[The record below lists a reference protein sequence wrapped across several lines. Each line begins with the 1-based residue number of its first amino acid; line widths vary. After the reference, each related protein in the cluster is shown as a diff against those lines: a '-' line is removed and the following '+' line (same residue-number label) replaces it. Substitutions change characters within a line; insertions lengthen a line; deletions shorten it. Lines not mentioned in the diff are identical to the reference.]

1 MKIGA
6 QLYTVHN
13 HTKTL
18 EDFAETL
25 KKVADIGYTSVQVS
39 GTCAYEPEWLAQELK
54 KNGLTCD
61 LTHTSFDSI
70 VADPAKTVA
79 NHNTFGC
86 KYIGVGGYGPFN
98 TENGANEVEG
108 FIKKALP
115 AFEVIKQGGKKF
127 FYHNHAHEFRNK
139 DENGECVF
147 EKLAK
152 LDPTLFGFTL
162 DVYWVAEGGHD
173 PVKWLNDLKGRVE
186 CIHFKDM
193 KIDDDNTHKFAPIGY
208 GVLDFDKIIEAAHN
222 AGTEYAFVEQDD
234 CYGEDP
240 FECLKKSYEFLK
252 SKGLR

>member
-13 HTKTL
+13 YTKTL

-39 GTCAYEPEWLAQELK
+39 GTCAYEPEWLAEQLK

-61 LTHTSFDSI
+61 LTHVSFDGI
-70 VADPAKTVA
+70 VANPEKTVQ
-79 NHNTFGC
+79 NHNIFGC

-98 TENGANEVEG
+98 TENGANEIDG
-108 FIKKALP
+108 FVAKAMP
-115 AFEVIKQGGKKF
+115 AFNVIKESGKKF

-147 EKLAK
+147 EKLVK
-152 LDPTLFGFTL
+152 LDPALIGFTI

-173 PVKWLNDLKGRVE
+173 PVKWLNDLAGRVE

-193 KIDDDNTHKFAPIGY
+193 KIDEDGTHKFAPVGY
-208 GVLDFDKIIEAAHN
+208 GVLDFDKIIKAAQD
-222 AGTEYAFVEQDD
+222 AGTDYAFVEQDD

-240 FECLKKSYEFLK
+240 FDCLKKSYDFLK
-252 SKGLR
+252 SKGLN

>member
-6 QLYTVHN
+6 QLYTVHDY
-13 HTKTL
+13 TKTL
-18 EDFAETL
+18 EDFSETL

-61 LTHTSFDSI
+61 LTHVSFESI
-70 VADPAKTVA
+70 IADPAKTVA

-98 TENGANEVEG
+98 TENGANEVDG
-108 FIKKALP
+108 FVEKALP
-115 AFEVIKQGGKKF
+115 ALNIIKESGKKF

-139 DENGECVF
+139 DEKGECIF
-147 EKLAK
+147 EKLAN
-152 LDPTLFGFTL
+152 LDPALLGFTL

-193 KIDDDNTHKFAPIGY
+193 KIDDDGTHKFAPIGY

-222 AGTEYAFVEQDD
+222 VGTEYAFVEQDN

-240 FECLKKSYEFLK
+240 FDCLKKSYEFLK
-252 SKGLR
+252 SKGLK